1 MICLLKLLVGKFN
14 EKKNYNKKKHNNQQ
28 VNEVKKL
35 STVEWYFM
43 EKDVKNFIIAMMVH
57 VIYVLM
63 CFMVNGKPII
73 Y

>member
-1 MICLLKLLVGKFN
+1 
-14 EKKNYNKKKHNNQQ
+14 
-28 VNEVKKL
+28 
-35 STVEWYFM
+35 M

-57 VIYVLM
+57 VIYVFM